1 MGKGAVAPVH
11 RNEGL
16 ILRRSA
22 SLMQPLALVRIVGCG
37 ASTDDELHVRFGQRN
52 KSGRELNRGLLRNA
66 HRLGRTQNQKA
77 A

>member
-1 MGKGAVAPVH
+1 
-11 RNEGL
+11 
-16 ILRRSA
+16 
-22 SLMQPLALVRIVGCG
+22 MQPLALVRIVGCG